1 MQSGGQKWIP
11 EIAADGGPIYLSIS
25 DALAHDIESGRL
37 RPGDRLPPQR
47 ELAETLGVD
56 PGTVTRAY
64 SEARRLGL
72 IDAAGRRGSFVRDGA
87 NPSIPAGIAP
97 FDTGMNLPPI
107 PANSSLADRYSA
119 AVRSILQGEAAA
131 NRLQYQPSG
140 GAPADRR
147 AGAEWLSEQGI
158 EASEDTV
165 LVVSGAQTG
174 LHAIANSLLAEGN
187 TVCCGP
193 SVYPGWL
200 SICKRRKLN
209 IATLAADE
217 HGIDPDSFRQLC
229 AASDIRALYVV
240 PTNDN
245 PTTATLPRDRR
256 QRIVAIA
263 REYDVAIIE
272 DAPYCSL
279 ASDRLPAFAA
289 LAPERTWHVSSLSK
303 IISPALRIAYL
314 RAPTLRDALLLTT
327 DAHETTI
334 MPPPV
339 NMAACTQWLL
349 DGSWRDLVDEIRAEC
364 LARQEIV
371 AGILPPNSYRA
382 AREGYHLWIPVDE
395 TASPIE
401 LVNALQPFGVSVVSC
416 EAFCAQPGAGERAIR
431 LSIGGSLDR
440 ERLGRA
446 LTMLDAMLHH
456 RAGRASPL
464 V

>member
-1 MQSGGQKWIP
+1 MQSAGQKWVP
-11 EIAADGGPIYLSIS
+11 EIATHDGPIYLSIS
-25 DALAHDIESGRL
+25 GALAHDIESGRL

-47 ELAETLGVD
+47 DLAETLGVD
-56 PGTVTRAY
+56 LGTVTRAY

-72 IDAAGRRGSFVRDGA
+72 IDAAGRRGSFVRDGT
-87 NPSIPAGIAP
+87 NPKILAEIAP

-119 AVRSILQGEAAA
+119 AIQSILQGDAAA

-140 GAPADRR
+140 GAPADRQ
-147 AGAEWLSEQGI
+147 AGAGWLSEQGM

-174 LHAIANSLLAEGN
+174 LHAIANSLLEEGE

-200 SICKRRKLN
+200 SICRRRKLQ
-209 IATLAADE
+209 IAPLAADE
-217 HGIDPDSFRQLC
+217 HGIDPESFSRAC
-229 AASDIRALYVV
+229 TTSDIRALYTV

-245 PTTATLPRDRR
+245 PTTATLPQDRR
-256 QRIVAIA
+256 ERIVAIA
-263 REYDVAIIE
+263 REHDVAIIE

-279 ASDRLPAFAA
+279 ATDRLPSFAQ

-314 RAPTLRDALLLTT
+314 RAPTLREALLLTA

-334 MPPPV
+334 MPPPL

-349 DGSWRDLVDEIRAEC
+349 DGSWRELVNEIRTEC

-371 AGILPPNSYRA
+371 DGILPPGSYRA
-382 AREGYHLWIPVDE
+382 ARAGYHLWIPVKE
-395 TASPIE
+395 GTSPFE
-401 LVNALQPFGVSVVSC
+401 LVNALQPLGVSAVSG
-416 EAFCAQPGAGERAIR
+416 EAFWAQPGIGERAIR
-431 LSIGGSLDR
+431 LSIGGSLGRDR
-440 ERLGRA
+440 LERA